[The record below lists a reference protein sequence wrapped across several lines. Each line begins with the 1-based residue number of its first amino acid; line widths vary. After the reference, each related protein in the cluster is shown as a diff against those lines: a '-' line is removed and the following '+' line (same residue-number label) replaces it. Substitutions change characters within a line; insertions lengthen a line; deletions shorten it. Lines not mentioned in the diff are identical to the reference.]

1 MAVTLKDLYDAFNAG
16 ASRATLLRL
25 VEELERTRT
34 HVPPD
39 LRQEIAEM
47 TDVDDDDRGE

>member
-25 VEELERTRT
+25 VEELERN
-34 HVPPD
+34 HVAVPPG

-47 TDVDDDDRGE
+47 ADVDDDTNE